1 MTSLPNYL
9 SEVYSEE
16 LYAGLSE
23 ADYNEVMQAS
33 AVDDGWQGYT
43 EWSEEIEQGQ
53 IVNTPHGDI
62 LINRD
67 CSHSTCCTTRCE
79 RDVRVG
85 GIAV

>member
-1 MTSLPNYL
+1 MTSINNFET
-9 SEVYSEE
+9 SVYSEE

-33 AVDDGWQGYT
+33 AADYEGYG
-43 EWSEEIEQGQ
+43 EWSQELEQGQ
-53 IVNTPHGDI
+53 MVDTPHGQI
-62 LINRD
+62 LINRE
-67 CSHSTCCTTRCE
+67 CSHTACKTTRCE

>member
-16 LYAGLSE
+16 LYAGLNE
-23 ADYNEVMQAS
+23 AEYDEVMNAS
-33 AVDDGWQGYT
+33 AVEDGWQGYG

-53 IVNTPHGDI
+53 IVQTQHGAI
-62 LINRD
+62 LYNRD
-67 CSHSTCCTTRCE
+67 CNHASCKTTRCE

-85 GIAV
+85 GIAI